1 MKSEAL
7 ATFHHIG
14 LTCLGLVLFFV
25 VFVGALFW
33 VFRPRTKELYSYTE
47 KIPFQGD

>member
-7 ATFHHIG
+7 QHFQYIG
-14 LTCLGLVLFFV
+14 LTCLGLLLFFI
-25 VFVGALFW
+25 VFVGALLW